1 MPYKELDMTRLLF
14 LVSLL
19 YLLGEGLAW
28 KAPGSIRVKK
38 LGNSVAE
45 PRAAFRAA
53 LSSVIVSSV
62 LLGGGVSI
70 NLGSF
75 TGIVG
80 NSAAVAA
87 VGEGGL
93 PDGIVAFQK
102 LVKYQKD
109 LDSVAESVKKRGSE
123 MDNTEIQTLKI
134 FMKQLANE
142 YGDMEFLSRSINSEK
157 DREAAKQIGKDLRV
171 AAREVDKALSDQKVE
186 VLTEKYPVMKKMVA
200 DFLAYLSDVPDEL

>member
-1 MPYKELDMTRLLF
+1 MTRLLF

-62 LLGGGVSI
+62 LLGAGVSI
-70 NLGSF
+70 NMGSF

-171 AAREVDKALSDQKVE
+171 AAREVDKALSDQKVV

>member
-1 MPYKELDMTRLLF
+1 MTRLLF

-62 LLGGGVSI
+62 LLGAGVSI
-70 NLGSF
+70 NMGSF